1 MEMSPDLAR
10 QRNNPVALSRAEESR
25 LVMERTSQEAVSVGG
40 GSGGAMRDEL
50 RAMSQRLERAVRQ
63 QRETDHAD
71 ADGGAEA
78 AAMEGGRGQVPAEDE
93 PMQIL
98 IEGEA
103 DRGLDDMQGEL
114 MSLYGVHCA
123 ASCSASWRVNAAK
136 TGNKISING

>member
-25 LVMERTSQEAVSVGG
+25 LVMERTSQEAVSVGASGG
-40 GSGGAMRDEL
+40 GSGNGAMRDEL

-63 QRETDHAD
+63 QRETDD

-78 AAMEGGRGQVPAEDE
+78 AAEGGRGQVPAEDE

-114 MSLYGVHCA
+114 VSLYGTS
-123 ASCSASWRVNAAK
+123 SCSASWRVNAVK
-136 TGNKISING
+136 TANKISING

>member
-10 QRNNPVALSRAEESR
+10 QRNNLVALSRAEESR
-25 LVMERTSQEAVSVGG
+25 LVMERTSQEAVSVSGAGGG

-63 QRETDHAD
+63 QRETDD

-78 AAMEGGRGQVPAEDE
+78 AVEEGGRGQVPAEDE

-103 DRGLDDMQGEL
+103 DRGMDDMQGE
-114 MSLYGVHCA
+114 
-123 ASCSASWRVNAAK
+123 
-136 TGNKISING
+136 